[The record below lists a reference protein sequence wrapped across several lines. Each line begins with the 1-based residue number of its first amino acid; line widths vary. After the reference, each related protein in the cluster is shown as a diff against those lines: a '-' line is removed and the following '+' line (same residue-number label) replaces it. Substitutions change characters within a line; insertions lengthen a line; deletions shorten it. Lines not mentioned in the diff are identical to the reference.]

1 MLEVSDIYLNH
12 SHSYEHLKN
21 MNYALN
27 EAAIVAITDRNGTIL
42 SANDYFC
49 RISKYKREELIGQNH
64 RILNSGTHSKQFFK
78 EMWKTILSGN
88 IWNGE
93 ICNKAKD
100 GSLYW
105 VKTTIV
111 PFKDAHGNIEQFIS
125 IRVDITGQKNF
136 ERINYLMYHDE
147 LTQLPNRR
155 QLLKTMDALIEQSK
169 PFTLFFLDL
178 NRFKLVNEHLGHEIG
193 DAFLINIANF
203 FKAKYAPHFYRLHS
217 DEFIILIESP
227 LEQNLVNETVDII
240 FNKFMQKQK
249 IGHEE
254 FYASVSVGI
263 SNYPNHGETGSV
275 VLKHADIAMVE
286 AKKIRGNHYTIYK
299 PSTSPKF
306 EQPIAFEAKVRH
318 AIEHNLFDV
327 HYQPKYNFKTGYFD
341 GLEALIRWT
350 DEEIG
355 FVSPMTFIPF
365 AERFGFIE
373 DIEEWV
379 IRRVL
384 NDIEK
389 WEAMYGVK
397 MHVAINISPAHL
409 AKNNFVERLNFLVQQ
424 SNVSPFQLELE
435 ITETTIVDVSN
446 ELINKLKTLRRQGYT
461 ISIDDFGTG
470 FTCLKNLQILP
481 VNKMKIDRSFISKST
496 LSEYG
501 RNMALSLL
509 SLGHALELDIVAEG
523 VETKDEFDLLQKSGC
538 EYMQGYY
545 LAKPMPF
552 NHINNLL
559 TEQKFKVSSTH
570 PFQ

>member
-12 SHSYEHLKN
+12 THSYEHLKN
-21 MNYALN
+21 INYALN
-27 EAAIVAITDRNGTIL
+27 EAAIVAITDRNGNIL

-49 RISKYKREELIGQNH
+49 KISKYDRKELIGQNH
-64 RILNSGTHSKQFFK
+64 RILNSGTHSKEFFE
-78 EMWKTILSGN
+78 EMWNTILNGD

-111 PFKDAHGNIEQFIS
+111 PFKNTDGKIEQFIS

-155 QLLKTMDALIEQSK
+155 QLLKTMDELIEQAK

-178 NRFKLVNEHLGHEIG
+178 NRFKLINEHLGHEIG
-193 DAFLINIANF
+193 DAFLIDIANF
-203 FKAKYAPHFYRLHS
+203 FKEKYAPHFYRLHS
-217 DEFIILIESP
+217 DEFIILIESS
-227 LEQNLVNETVDII
+227 LHQNLVDETIDII
-240 FNKFMQKQK
+240 FNKFMQKQQIEHK
-249 IGHEE
+249 S
-254 FYASVSVGI
+254 FYTSISVGI
-263 SNYPNHGETGSV
+263 SSYPEHGDIGSII
-275 VLKHADIAMVE
+275 LKHADIAMIE

-299 PSTSPKF
+299 SSNHLKF
-306 EQPIAFEAKVRH
+306 EEPLAFEGKVRH
-318 AIEHNLFDV
+318 AIEHDLFEV

-350 DEEIG
+350 DQEIG

-379 IRRVL
+379 IRHVL
-384 NDIEK
+384 ADIEK
-389 WEAMYGVK
+389 WDAIYGIK

-424 SNVSPFQLELE
+424 SNVSPRQLELE
-435 ITETTIVDVSN
+435 ITETTIIDINS
-446 ELINKLKTLRRQGYT
+446 ELINKLKALRRQGYT

-470 FTCLKNLQILP
+470 FTCLQNLQILP

-509 SLGHALELDIVAEG
+509 SLGHALKLEIVAEG
-523 VETKDEFDLLQKSGC
+523 VETEDEFSLLKQNGC

-552 NHINNLL
+552 FDINHLL
-559 TEQKFKVSSTH
+559 QEQKFQMTTL
-570 PFQ
+570 